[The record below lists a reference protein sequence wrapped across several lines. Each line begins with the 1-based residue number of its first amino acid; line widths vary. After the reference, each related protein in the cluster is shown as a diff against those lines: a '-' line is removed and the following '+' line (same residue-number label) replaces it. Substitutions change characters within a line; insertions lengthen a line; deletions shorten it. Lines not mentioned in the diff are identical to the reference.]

1 MWDGKLRVIDDRVLD
16 PALEVGSDYLCL
28 RAIDGNKFELSI
40 RGYEHLGNTA
50 DFYDEDKDE
59 EIIPD
64 VIDGKAIVR
73 EESREY
79 VLGGNLSVF
88 GESDKTEFND
98 LKMPDLVKFLDSLVW
113 KESEGTRSYKAIF
126 EEVKRFCS
134 EYRS

>member
-88 GESDKTEFND
+88 SESDKTEFND

-134 EYRS
+134 EYQS